1 MNRWFWRGVTIE
13 DAEKSL
19 NKLAAVRS
27 AHADLIARARA
38 DRQSAIRTMTDELTQ
53 LERLK

>member
-1 MNRWFWRGVTIE
+1 MNRWLWRGVTIE